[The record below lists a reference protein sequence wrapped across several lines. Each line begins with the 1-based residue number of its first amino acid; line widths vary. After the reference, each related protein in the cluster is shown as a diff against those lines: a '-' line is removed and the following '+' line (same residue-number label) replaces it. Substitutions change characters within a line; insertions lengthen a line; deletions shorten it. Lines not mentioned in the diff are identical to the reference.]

1 MRGLTLP
8 TPRDPRNA
16 KEVGLK
22 VRDSF
27 CMCVQEVGRSTVRRL
42 RGVLPLRA
50 GRLLTSLAA
59 TSRSAPY
66 TKRDATRDGC
76 SRTDCTTSCAA
87 IQ

>member
-27 CMCVQEVGRSTVRRL
+27 CMCASPTDLPGAQLREVAFSS
-42 RGVLPLRA
+42 
-50 GRLLTSLAA
+50 GRLLTSHAA

-66 TKRDATRDGC
+66 TKKDATRDGC
-76 SRTDCTTSCAA
+76 SRTDCTTTCAA